1 MPIVPPAGPILMD
14 FLFALCV
21 SEHIVC
27 RHLVLQE
34 AIKQLPSSQ
43 GMNNTYDSWRVVQ
56 WGAGVGRH
64 YQVTPK
70 AWHAEKQPARW
81 VRKCKEKARRKHGS
95 PS

>member
-1 MPIVPPAGPILMD
+1 
-14 FLFALCV
+14 
-21 SEHIVC
+21 
-27 RHLVLQE
+27 
-34 AIKQLPSSQ
+34 
-43 GMNNTYDSWRVVQ
+43 MNNTYDSWGVVQ